1 MIRRSIRGWM
11 RQENG
16 ETSKGQAVEELAERS
31 IKTLVEYIV
40 QALVDNPEQIII
52 AERTGR
58 NTTIIELAV
67 AKEDIGK
74 VIGKEGRTINAI
86 RTILNAAGASQKKR
100 VVLEVMGW
108 VQLIAARRPLG
119 LGFPLLFIPDKN
131 RLGKSW

>member
-1 MIRRSIRGWM
+1 MK
-11 RQENG
+11 QETG

-40 QALVDNPEQIII
+40 QALVDNPEQILI

-100 VVLEVMGW
+100 VVLEVMG
-108 VQLIAARRPLG
+108 
-119 LGFPLLFIPDKN
+119 
-131 RLGKSW
+131 

>member
-1 MIRRSIRGWM
+1 M
-11 RQENG
+11 RQQTSENP
-16 ETSKGQAVEELAERS
+16 KGQAVEAQEERS
-31 IKTLVEYIV
+31 MKTLVEYIV
-40 QALVDNPEQIII
+40 KALVDDPDQIMI

-100 VVLEVMGW
+100 VVLEVMG
-108 VQLIAARRPLG
+108 
-119 LGFPLLFIPDKN
+119 
-131 RLGKSW
+131 

>member
-1 MIRRSIRGWM
+1 M
-11 RQENG
+11 
-16 ETSKGQAVEELAERS
+16 EELAERS

-40 QALVDNPEQIII
+40 QALVDNPEQIQI

-67 AKEDIGK
+67 AMEDIGK

-100 VVLEVMGW
+100 VVLEVMG
-108 VQLIAARRPLG
+108 
-119 LGFPLLFIPDKN
+119 
-131 RLGKSW
+131 

>member
-1 MIRRSIRGWM
+1 MNVTERHA
-11 RQENG
+11 
-16 ETSKGQAVEELAERS
+16 KGQAVEAVEERS

-40 QALVDNPEQIII
+40 KALVDQPDQILI

-74 VIGKEGRTINAI
+74 VIGKDGRTINAI

-100 VVLEVMGW
+100 VVLEVMG
-108 VQLIAARRPLG
+108 
-119 LGFPLLFIPDKN
+119 
-131 RLGKSW
+131 

>member
-1 MIRRSIRGWM
+1 M

-100 VVLEVMGW
+100 VVLEVMG
-108 VQLIAARRPLG
+108 
-119 LGFPLLFIPDKN
+119 
-131 RLGKSW
+131 

>member
-1 MIRRSIRGWM
+1 M
-11 RQENG
+11 RQQTSENP
-16 ETSKGQAVEELAERS
+16 KGQAVEVQEERS
-31 IKTLVEYIV
+31 MKTLVEYIV
-40 QALVDNPEQIII
+40 KALVDDPDQIMI

-100 VVLEVMGW
+100 VVLEVMG
-108 VQLIAARRPLG
+108 
-119 LGFPLLFIPDKN
+119 
-131 RLGKSW
+131 

>member
-1 MIRRSIRGWM
+1 M
-11 RQENG
+11 RQQTG
-16 ETSKGQAVEELAERS
+16 EISKGQAVEVLEERS

-40 QALVDNPEQIII
+40 QALVDNPDQILI

-100 VVLEVMGW
+100 VVLEVMG
-108 VQLIAARRPLG
+108 
-119 LGFPLLFIPDKN
+119 
-131 RLGKSW
+131 